1 MLYGIGKKLIPYLRA
16 GAPMAALA
24 LGVALQSG
32 CSLELR
38 NKKLPSVKKV
48 ETLAVKTVPTDPT
61 ALVVTSK
68 SVAQISLA
76 WNDTSTNETSYE
88 IERCDGLGCSSF
100 VPVSGLSP
108 LGADATAASDTTILP
123 STYYSFRVR
132 AVECEQEPGE
142 RGSSGYEVAGD
153 LSSGWAVGCSV
164 RVST

>member
-1 MLYGIGKKLIPYLRA
+1 
-16 GAPMAALA
+16 
-24 LGVALQSG
+24 V
-32 CSLELR
+32 R
-38 NKKLPSVKKV
+38 NYQNGGTFAYWSDNKIKAQVKKTIST
-48 ETLAVKTVPTDPT
+48 ETPT
-61 ALVVTSK
+61 APSAPTNLIVTSK
-68 SVAQISLA
+68 STSQISLGWSDVA
-76 WNDTSTNETSYE
+76 TNETSYE